1 MLALNTMK
9 KKSERFEQKEKL
21 QQAALTKYLVYIWH
35 HLYPRDLSH
44 NNR

>member
-9 KKSERFEQKEKL
+9 KKNEHFEQKEQQL

-35 HLYPRDLSH
+35 HLYVK
-44 NNR
+44 